1 MNLYGGDFDN
11 TYFTTPATG
20 HMIVC
25 GTGAAD
31 TIPTIYSLNFNSLGH
46 LTGVSSPL
54 TALSSSAT
62 ARCGPITEFFN
73 SNIGGAGTDFFF
85 LGVTNNC
92 LLGPIPG
99 GCVMSL
105 GATGSPNATAPSLGG
120 TSGIIPDNNSPA
132 AEASSIYFTS
142 QGAPNTAYKVT
153 QQGLN

>member
-1 MNLYGGDFDN
+1 
-11 TYFTTPATG
+11 
-20 HMIVC
+20 MIVC
-25 GTGAAD
+25 GTGTAD
-31 TIPTIYSLNFNSLGH
+31 TIPTLYSLNFNSAGH

-73 SNIGGAGTDFFF
+73 SNISAGTDFFF

-92 LLGPIPG
+92 LLGSIVG

-105 GATGSPNATAPSLGG
+105 NGTGSPTATAPSLGG

-132 AEASSIYFTS
+132 VEASSIYFTS

>member
-1 MNLYGGDFDN
+1 VNLYGGDFDN
-11 TYFTTPATG
+11 TYFSTPGSG

-25 GTGAAD
+25 GTGTAD
-31 TIPTIYSLNFNSLGH
+31 TIPTIYSLTFNSAGH

-105 GATGSPNATAPSLGG
+105 GATGSPNATAPSPGG
-120 TSGIIPDNNSPA
+120 TSGIIPDNNSTA